1 MLTQMPRWKAALL
14 SALLVAFSLYAAWTI
29 TTASSFQACVA
40 GQAKSIAVQAKEAPR
55 PQLLVLADY
64 AAIYGRCGWY
74 VVYGYRDAVIAL
86 CAGLIA
92 LFTFTLWRVA
102 RRLAEGGERQFGLM
116 QRAVNT
122 AANATAAADRQAAV
136 AERSLEDLERPYI
149 FASRLEFV
157 IATDEISGPHFLLG
171 LTNYG
176 RTPAIMKS
184 YWVEL
189 LMKNQTDSQKD
200 DIFAEWNQPISQ
212 VIAAGGVCDNMRLP
226 SRVVTEG
233 TIGEIW
239 RGSLQANLTLRLSYD
254 DVFGQQ
260 HDESFSY
267 LYLPS
272 ARSFV
277 RNDGNESDQDR

>member
-1 MLTQMPRWKAALL
+1 MPTQVPCWK
-14 SALLVAFSLYAAWTI
+14 SALVLLFAGFFLYAAWTI
-29 TTASSFQACVA
+29 ATASSFQACVA
-40 GQAKSIAVQAKEAPR
+40 SQAKASAAQAKENPR
-55 PQLLVLADY
+55 PELLVLADD

-74 VVYGYRDAVIAL
+74 VVYGYRDAVTAL
-86 CAGLIA
+86 STLLIA
-92 LFTFTLWRVA
+92 FFTFTLWRVM
-102 RRLAEGGERQFGLM
+102 RRLGKAGERQFGLM
-116 QRAVNT
+116 QRAVNA
-122 AANATAAADRQAAV
+122 AANAAAAADKQAEV

-184 YWVEL
+184 FWVEL
-189 LMKNQTDSQKD
+189 LMKNQIDNQKD
-200 DIFAEWNQPISQ
+200 DIIAEWNQPISQ

-239 RGSLQANLTLRLSYD
+239 RGSLEANVSLRLSYD
-254 DVFGQQ
+254 DVFGQERE
-260 HDESFSY
+260 ESFSY
-267 LYLPS
+267 VYLPS
-272 ARSFV
+272 ASMFV
-277 RNDGNESDQDR
+277 RNEGNRDR